1 MKTISISD
9 VTLRKGARGEVPLSF
24 REKMEFIKQLDS
36 LRVDV
41 IELSPIEDVKADT
54 LLMHT
59 IAPLIK
65 KSVLS
70 CPAGTTREEAELA
83 WDGIKKAAH
92 PRLHVILPTSTVQ
105 MEYTCN
111 KKPAQI
117 LEMIR
122 EMVAHCAALCG
133 DVEFS
138 AADATRSEMGFLKEA
153 LCAAVAAGAKTVTV
167 CDSAGIM
174 LPDEFGAFIA
184 SIREEKT
191 LSDAKLCVQCGSE
204 LGMAIANV
212 FAALKSGAVGIKTT
226 ITETGLP
233 QLSAVVQAM
242 RTRGN
247 SLNLS
252 CNVQITEIHSAM
264 KKMEFLTAEKKE
276 KTLYDNGFIQ
286 TAQEEFVFNA
296 QTDIATVNGAVK
308 QLGYDIS
315 DDDKAKVYEAFS
327 RVVSQKP
334 VTTKELEAIIASVA
348 LQVPPTYRLVS
359 YVVNSGNTISATAN
373 IRLEKNGVAV
383 TGLATGDGSIDAA
396 LLAIEQIIGCHYELD
411 DFQIQAVT
419 EGREAMG
426 VTFVKLRSGG
436 KLYSGRGISTDIIGA
451 SIHAYLSALNK
462 IVYEENAV

>member
-1 MKTISISD
+1 
-9 VTLRKGARGEVPLSF
+9 
-24 REKMEFIKQLDS
+24 
-36 LRVDV
+36 
-41 IELSPIEDVKADT
+41 
-54 LLMHT
+54 
-59 IAPLIK
+59 
-65 KSVLS
+65 
-70 CPAGTTREEAELA
+70 
-83 WDGIKKAAH
+83 
-92 PRLHVILPTSTVQ
+92 
-105 MEYTCN
+105 
-111 KKPAQI
+111 
-117 LEMIR
+117 
-122 EMVAHCAALCG
+122 
-133 DVEFS
+133 
-138 AADATRSEMGFLKEA
+138 
-153 LCAAVAAGAKTVTV
+153 
-167 CDSAGIM
+167 
-174 LPDEFGAFIA
+174 
-184 SIREEKT
+184 
-191 LSDAKLCVQCGSE
+191 
-204 LGMAIANV
+204 MAIANV
-212 FAALKSGAVGIKTT
+212 FAALKSGANGIKTT

-233 QLSAVVQAM
+233 QLGAVVHAM
-242 RTRGN
+242 RARGN

-286 TAQEEFVFNA
+286 TSQEEFVFNE
-296 QTDIATVNGAVK
+296 QTDIATVNRAVK

-327 RVVSQKP
+327 RVASQKP
-334 VTTKELEAIIASVA
+334 VTAKELEAIIASVA

-373 IRLEKNGVAV
+373 IKLEKNGVAV

-411 DFQIQAVT
+411 DFQIQSVT

-462 IVYEENAV
+462 IVYEDNAV